1 MAGNHGLRAGLRG
14 QASKKAVSGIQV
26 RDGIPGITCG
36 RPLDETKIVYKT
48 LLHEM
53 RVWGLRPTCAARE
66 MGIAY
71 QSFHKKMCGQ
81 REWKLRECVVLRRL
95 MGRQM
100 DLEDLFREG

>member
-1 MAGNHGLRAGLRG
+1 M
-14 QASKKAVSGIQV
+14 
-26 RDGIPGITCG
+26 RD
-36 RPLDETKIVYKT
+36 R
-48 LLHEM
+48 
-53 RVWGLRPTCAARE
+53 GLRPTCAARE

-95 MGRQM
+95 MGSPM